1 MSSSSR
7 NTPHLIVK
15 ADFLCTVAG
24 HPVATED
31 EDEEEDEGVDGN
43 EDKEDV
49 EEDS

>member
-7 NTPHLIVK
+7 NTPDLIVK
-15 ADFLCTVAG
+15 GDFLCMVAG

-31 EDEEEDEGVDGN
+31 EDEEDEGVDGK